1 MAAGIPVQRLG
12 EPHEIAQTVAF
23 ILEND
28 YVNGRVIE
36 VDGGQ
41 RL

>member
-1 MAAGIPVQRLG
+1 MAAGIPAQRLG
-12 EPHEIAQTVAF
+12 EPDEIAATVEF
-23 ILEND
+23 IFGND
-28 YVNGRVIE
+28 YVNGRIIE